1 MDRMIYTA
9 LNALSNQRDQRVTQ
23 AQNLANQNVPGFRR
37 DLNNEGEAYFAGALN
52 TEMVRAFQTETGPA
66 GFSEESGPLQQ
77 TGSDLDVAVIDEG
90 YFYVRPDGIGDPALS
105 RRGDLRR
112 TVDGTLANGAGDTIL
127 DTNMQP
133 VQVPEYREIQITD
146 IGEIWVAPIDADP
159 NDPPVLVG
167 TVATVIPDPEQ
178 QLLKG
183 GDGQIRNVDGT
194 VPPPNQLAALKQG
207 VLEGSNVNTVE
218 ELVNSIE
225 MQRSFELGIRMV
237 TTASKLDE
245 AGERLLRSPDA

>member
-9 LNALSNQRDQRVTQ
+9 LNALTNQRDQRVTQ
-23 AQNLANQNVPGFRR
+23 AQNLANQNVPGYRR
-37 DLNNEGEAYFAGALN
+37 DLNNDGKAFFADALN

-77 TGSDLDVAVIDEG
+77 TGEALDIAVIDDG

-105 RRGDLRR
+105 RRGDMRR
-112 TVDGTLANGAGDTIL
+112 MADGTLANGAGDMLL
-127 DTNMQP
+127 DVNMNP
-133 VQVPEYREIQITD
+133 IQVPVYREIQITD
-146 IGEIWVAPIDADP
+146 IGEIWVDPIDADP
-159 NDPPVLVG
+159 NEPPLLVG
-167 TVATVIPDPEQ
+167 TLASVIPTPDQ
-178 QLLKG
+178 KLLKG
-183 GDGQIRNVDGT
+183 ADGQIRSPDGT
-194 VPPPNQLAALKQG
+194 VPPPNQLAKLSQG

-237 TTASKLDE
+237 STASKIDE
-245 AGERLLRSPDA
+245 AGARLLRSPDA

>member
-9 LNALSNQRDQRVTQ
+9 LNALSNQRDQRETQ

-37 DLNNEGEAYFAGALN
+37 DLNNDGKAWFADAYN

-66 GFSEESGPLQQ
+66 GFSEETGPLQQ
-77 TGSDLDVAVIDEG
+77 TGATLDVAVLDEG
-90 YFYVRPDGIGDPALS
+90 YFYVSPDGIGDPALS

-112 TVDGTLANGAGDTIL
+112 TVDGRLVNGAGDTIL
-127 DTNMQP
+127 DVNMDP
-133 VQVPEYREIQITD
+133 IQVPVYRELQISD
-146 IGEIWVAPIDADP
+146 IGEIWVKPIEADP
-159 NDPPVLVG
+159 NEPPILA
-167 TVATVIPDPEQ
+167 ATIASVIPNPDL

-183 GDGQIRNVDGT
+183 GDGQIRAADGT
-194 VPPPNQLAALKQG
+194 VPKPNQLAILKQG

-237 TTASKLDE
+237 STASKLDE
-245 AGERLLRSPDA
+245 AGERLLRSPE